1 MSKILRFSCAAF
13 LLCAISAIAFGQG
26 TTTGAIGGAVSDP
39 GKNVVPGASV
49 SVKNTGT
56 NKEDSATT
64 DDQGRFKIVNLEPGT
79 YNVTINAQGFSA
91 YTQERVIVEVGT
103 TTSITADL
111 SVGPV
116 QGGTV
121 EITSEAPVINTQEQN
136 FANTVNQTQINNLP
150 INGARWSNFA
160 LLNPGAVPDGNFG
173 LISFRGI
180 SGLLNNNTIDGGD
193 NNQAF
198 FSEEKGR
205 TRLSYTVS
213 QSAVREFQV
222 NTSNYSA
229 EYGRA
234 AGGVTNAV
242 TKSGTN
248 QFHGSAEYYQR
259 NNKWGARNPLGFI
272 SRFNNGV
279 TSIDPFKPEDVRHTI
294 RGTIGGPIKKDK
306 LFFFFSY
313 DEQRRNFPGLGI
325 FSSNDF
331 LTTVNK
337 CTSATDPTGGPRGVP
352 CTATLFGQSLK
363 KANTNFSDAQIN
375 SALGFLTSLTGPVPR
390 RGNQRIFL
398 PKVDWRINQN
408 NTLTGSYNRLR
419 WQSPAGIQTQPTNT
433 LGTRSFGDDF
443 VNGDTVNIRL
453 ASTFGANLVNEL
465 RYQWG
470 RDNEFE
476 FSQPPNAG
484 EPLTSPGYPG
494 VTTAGTRSPDVFIT
508 GGIEFGTPTFLERTK
523 FPFETRNQ
531 IADTITLTAGNHTIK
546 WGGDFNNVKDVQD
559 NLRNYAGAYSY
570 SNINDFIIDYV
581 NFATTGGLG
590 AGIVCSSSTRLRG
603 KCYTSNYNQGFGPTL
618 FDFTTKDYNF
628 FVQDEW
634 RYTPRLTVNL
644 GLRYEYERLPTPFLA
659 SSIPQTNNFPRDKNN
674 FGPRVGFAWDM
685 SGDSKNSLRGGY
697 GIYYGRIINS
707 TILNAL
713 TNTGNVGGQLQSSTS
728 QAAGP
733 VFPNVLP
740 SAPAGATAIQ
750 YFQNHFQA
758 PLIHQMD
765 LAYEREIARN
775 TVISGSL
782 LMSFGRNL
790 PTFVDTNLNLPVQG
804 PFNVTSGANTFT
816 VNPRYTITNGPFAG
830 QTYTIPLFTGAR
842 PNPAFAQMTEI
853 RSIVSSRYYAF
864 VAQLNRRLTK
874 GLQFQINYTRSRS
887 HDTGQGSQTF
897 TANNSPFDASA
908 PLKEEGISNFDIP
921 NKFVANAVYSPHF
934 NVSGGAGKVLNDWQL
949 SPIVTAYS
957 GVPFTPTISG
967 SFPTACAN
975 NAAPTP
981 CTSNAGVVVSGP
993 TVGTPG
999 GGQNGSGGSTR
1010 FDLVQRNSYRF
1021 PRIVNFDMRISRRF
1035 KFTESTALEFLVE
1048 GFNVFNRTQ
1057 VTGLN
1062 TALYATGGTYQAPTL
1077 TLTSNFGTTNA
1088 AGGTLYRER
1097 QIQLAARFQF

>member
-1 MSKILRFSCAAF
+1 MSKILRFSFVAF
-13 LLCAISAIAFGQG
+13 LVFAMSAIAFGQG
-26 TTTGAIGGAVSDP
+26 TVTGAIGGVVTNP
-39 GKNVVPGASV
+39 NKEVVPGASV
-49 SVKNTGT
+49 SVKNTAT
-56 NKEDSATT
+56 NKEDTAAT
-64 DDQGRFKIVNLEPGT
+64 DDQGRFRVVNLEPGSYT
-79 YNVTINAQGFSA
+79 VTINSTGFSA
-91 YTQERVIVEVGT
+91 YSQEKVIVEVGQV
-103 TTSITADL
+103 TSINAAL

-121 EITSEAPVINTQEQN
+121 EITSEAPVINTQEQDFSN
-136 FANTVNQTQINNLP
+136 NVNQTQINNLP
-150 INGARWSNFA
+150 INGSRWSNFA

-180 SGLLNNNTIDGGD
+180 SGLLNNSTIDGGD

-234 AGGVTNAV
+234 AGGVVNAV

-272 SRFNNGV
+272 SQFNNGV
-279 TSIDPFKPEDVRHTI
+279 TTILPFKPVDVRHTI

-306 LFFFFSY
+306 VFFFFSY

-337 CTSATDPTGGPRGVP
+337 CTSATDPSGGPRGVA

-363 KANTNFSDAQIN
+363 KANTALTDAQIN

-390 RGNQRIFL
+390 KGNQRIFL
-398 PKVDWRINQN
+398 PKIDWHINQN
-408 NTLTGSYNRLR
+408 HTFTGSYNRLR

-443 VNGDTVNIRL
+443 VNGDTVNLRL
-453 ASTFGANLVNEL
+453 ASTFGTNKVNEL

-476 FSQPPNAG
+476 FSQPPNTG
-484 EPLTSPGYPG
+484 EPLTSPAYPG
-494 VTTAGTRSPDVFIT
+494 VTAAGTRSPDVFIT

-523 FPFETRNQ
+523 FPFETRKQ
-531 IADTITLTAGNHTIK
+531 IADTFTLTVGSHTIK
-546 WGGDFNNVKDVQD
+546 FGGDFNNVKDVQD

-570 SNINDFIIDYV
+570 SNINDFIIDYL
-581 NFATTGGLG
+581 NFSTSGGLG
-590 AGIVCSSSTRLRG
+590 AGVVCSTTTRLRG
-603 KCYTSNYNQGFGPTL
+603 KCYTSNFNQGFGPTL
-618 FDFTTKDYNF
+618 FNFTTQDYNF

-644 GLRYEYERLPTPFLA
+644 GLRYEYEKLPKPFLA
-659 SSIPQTNNFPRDKNN
+659 SSVPQTTVFPHDKNN
-674 FGPRVGFAWDM
+674 FGPRIGFAWDM
-685 SGDSKNSLRGGY
+685 TGDSKNSLRGGY

-713 TNTGNVGGQLQSSTS
+713 TNTGNVGGQLQSST
-728 QAAGP
+728 AAASGGP
-733 VFPNVLP
+733 VFPTVLP

-750 YFQNHFQA
+750 FFQNNFQA

-765 LAYEREIARN
+765 LVYEREIAPN
-775 TVISGSL
+775 TVVSGSL

-790 PTFVDTNLNLPVQG
+790 PTFIDTNLPLPV
-804 PFNVTSGANTFT
+804 SGCPLSGTA
-816 VNPRYTITNGPFAG
+816 PRPCDTYAITNGPFAG
-830 QTYTIPLFTGAR
+830 QTYTVPLFLGAR
-842 PNPAFAQMTEI
+842 PNSAFAAMTEI
-853 RSIVSSRYYAF
+853 RSLVSSRYYGF

-874 GLQFQINYTRSRS
+874 GLQFQVNYTRSTS
-887 HDTGQGSQTF
+887 HDTGQTSTTF
-897 TANNSPFDASA
+897 TANNSPFDASH
-908 PLKEEGISNFDIP
+908 PSGEGGISNFDIP
-921 NKFVANAVYSPHF
+921 NKFVVNAVYAPHF
-934 NVSGGAGKVLNDWQL
+934 NVSGGAGKVVNGWQL

-967 SFPTACAN
+967 SYPT
-975 NAAPTP
+975 T
-981 CTSNAGVVVSGP
+981 CTSTNGCSVAAGGAAIS
-993 TVGTPG
+993 TPG
-999 GGQNGSGGSTR
+999 GGQNGSAGSTR
-1010 FDLVQRNSYRF
+1010 FALVPRNSFRL
-1021 PRIVNFDMRISRRF
+1021 PKIVNFDMRVSRSF
-1035 KFTESTALEFLVE
+1035 KFTESKALEFLVE
-1048 GFNVFNRTQ
+1048 GFNIFNRTQ

-1062 TALYATGGTYQAPTL
+1062 TALYATGGPYSAPTL
-1077 TLTSNFGTTNA
+1077 TLTSNYGTTNA
-1088 AGGTLYRER
+1088 AGGTLFRER
-1097 QIQLAARFQF
+1097 QIQIAVRFQF